1 MKISM
6 KELKKLKNF
15 ENKMREK
22 EVTLIFNLPDIEYK
36 NTYTLNEILT
46 EILMQKSEFIDKK
59 GIEPKYIRM
68 SDPLI
73 NYLIFQN
80 KINEMKTIYGMEILR
95 YKWSD
100 EE

>member
-6 KELKKLKNF
+6 KELKNF
-15 ENKMREK
+15 KNKMREK
-22 EVTLIFNLPDIEYK
+22 ELTLIFNLPDIEYK
-36 NTYTLNEILT
+36 NTFTLNEILT

-73 NYLIFQN
+73 SYLIFQN
-80 KINEMKTIYGMEILR
+80 KINETKTIYGMEILR

-100 EE
+100 EK

>member
-36 NTYTLNEILT
+36 NTFTLNEILT

-68 SDPLI
+68 SDALI

-80 KINEMKTIYGMEILR
+80 KINETKTIYGMEILR